1 MRGAAST
8 GRAVASG
15 RAAVTGR
22 AAPSRR
28 DDGGAQIGAA
38 LLVAV
43 VAALG
48 LVVVYLLRWW
58 LLAGLVSAVVIGGGT
73 ALLAGWCVLV
83 AAYLRRVREVMW
95 AGGHPDEPL
104 PGTREDPAHR
114 AYHGGPAWWDLRVVV
129 GRSWGFA
136 APWSVFLFPQFLVHA
151 LVVGAYLAAAWAAV
165 GALRLADSGLLL
177 VRRIRMVC
185 PGCFLRLG
193 YPAYLCARCG
203 RRHGAIR
210 PGGRGLWRRECL
222 CGARL
227 PTLLLLG
234 SADLEARCPHC
245 DRALE
250 HRPGEAREFLLP
262 LFGGTGA
269 GKTRLVT
276 GMHLALAQAAR
287 RVPEAYVEPV
297 GGETVRRLRDC
308 ERMLAAGSRT
318 APTPPGRE
326 VRGLTVR
333 VGAGRRTLLMQLFD
347 AAGER
352 FNRSATAEELAY
364 LGRATTFVLVV
375 DPLGIESVWRSLT
388 PRERDRLAGDRS
400 HTRDPELAY
409 GAVRDEIRRQ
419 YRMLAR
425 RRGGRGLRQAR
436 LAVVVTRGDLVRD
449 TAVAPGESDTRA
461 WAERTLGLGNLL
473 RDAEA
478 DFGEARVFLTSAVTD
493 GEGRTDPSLGA
504 LLRWTLAGEHGAFT
518 AMLAEPSEAFGTVRA
533 REEHG
538 SPGTT
543 GAPEVA
549 EVAQTAGSS
558 RAAGDPGTPEEPL
571 APVYGP
577 RHARPGRTEPEHPEY
592 AEETR

>member
-1 MRGAAST
+1 MRGAASAERSAPR
-8 GRAVASG
+8 RAASG
-15 RAAVTGR
+15 GRSALTGWSALRRAAATRR
-22 AAPSRR
+22 AARSRR
-28 DDGGAQIGAA
+28 DDGGAQIGVA
-38 LLVAV
+38 LLI
-43 VAALG
+43 AAGAGLG

-58 LLAGLVSAVVIGGGT
+58 LLAGLVSAVVLGGGA

-83 AAYLRRVREVMW
+83 LSYLRRVREVMW
-95 AGGHPDEPL
+95 AGDHPDEPL
-104 PGTREDPAHR
+104 PGTRDDPAHL
-114 AYHGGPAWWDLRVVV
+114 AYHGGPAWWDLRAVVA
-129 GRSWGFA
+129 RSWGAA
-136 APWSVFLFPQFLVHA
+136 APWSVFLLPQFLVHA
-151 LVVGAYLAAAWAAV
+151 LVVGLYLAAAWTAV

-245 DRALE
+245 DRGLE
-250 HRPGEAREFLLP
+250 HRPGEAREFVLP

-276 GMHLALAQAAR
+276 GMNLALAQAAR
-287 RVPEAYVEPV
+287 RAPEAYVEPV
-297 GGETVRRLRDC
+297 GEETVRRLREG
-308 ERMLAAGSRT
+308 ERVLAAGSRT

-333 VGAGRRTLLMQLFD
+333 VGASGRTLLMQLFD

-352 FNRSATAEELAY
+352 FNRSATVEELAY
-364 LGRATTFVLVV
+364 LGRATTFVLAV

-388 PRERDRLAGDRS
+388 TRERARLAGDRS

-436 LAVVVTRGDLVRD
+436 LAVVVTRGDLVRG
-449 TAVAPGESDTRA
+449 TAIAPGETDPRV

-493 GEGRTDPSLGA
+493 REGRADPSLNA
-504 LLRWTLAGEHGAFT
+504 LLRWTLAGEHDAFT
-518 AMLAEPSEAFGTVRA
+518 AMLAAS
-533 REEHG
+533 REE
-538 SPGTT
+538 P
-543 GAPEVA
+543 GAPGGTGVPE
-549 EVAQTAGSS
+549 
-558 RAAGDPGTPEEPL
+558 AAGDRGASQEL
-571 APVYGP
+571 RPVGRSP
-577 RHARPGRTEPEHPEY
+577 RHARPERTGPDRPEY
-592 AEETR
+592 AEESR

>member
-1 MRGAAST
+1 MRGT
-8 GRAVASG
+8 
-15 RAAVTGR
+15 AVTGR
-22 AAPSRR
+22 AVLVTAC
-28 DDGGAQIGAA
+28 AA
-38 LLVAV
+38 VGLL
-43 VAALG
+43 
-48 LVVVYLLRWW
+48 VVYLLRWW
-58 LLAGLVSAVVIGGGT
+58 LLAGLVSTVVIGGGT
-73 ALLAGWCVLV
+73 VLLVGWCVLV
-83 AAYLRRVREVMW
+83 VSYLRRVREVMW
-95 AGGHPDEPL
+95 ADGHPDEPL
-104 PGTREDPAHR
+104 PGTRDDPAHR
-114 AYHGGPAWWDLRVVV
+114 AYHGGPAWWDLRAVMR
-129 GRSWGFA
+129 RSWDVA
-136 APWSVFLFPQFLVHA
+136 APWSVFLLPQFLAHA
-151 LVVGAYLAAAWAAV
+151 LVVGVYLAAAWAAV
-165 GALRLADSGLLL
+165 GALRLADSGLLV

-185 PGCFLRLG
+185 PGCFLRLA
-193 YPAYLCARCG
+193 YPAYLCTRCG

-245 DRALE
+245 DRGLE
-250 HRPGEAREFLLP
+250 HRPGEAREFVLP

-276 GMHLALAQAAR
+276 GMNLALAQAAR
-287 RVPEAYVEPV
+287 RAPEAYAEPV
-297 GGETVRRLRDC
+297 GEETVRRLRDC
-308 ERMLAAGSRT
+308 ERMLAAGYRT

-333 VGAGRRTLLMQLFD
+333 VGASGRTLLMQLFD

-352 FNRSATAEELAY
+352 FNRSVTAEELAY
-364 LGRATTFVLVV
+364 LGRATTFVLAV

-388 PRERDRLAGDRS
+388 SGERARLAGDRS

-436 LAVVVTRGDLVRD
+436 LAVVITRGDLVRG
-449 TAVAPGESDTRA
+449 TAIAPGEADIRV

-478 DFGEARVFLTSAVTD
+478 DFGEARVFVTSAVTD
-493 GEGRTDPSLGA
+493 GEGRADPSLGA
-504 LLRWTLAGEHGAFT
+504 LLRWTLAGEHDAFT
-518 AMLAEPSEAFGTVRA
+518 AMLTEPSEAVETAGTAGSQEKPETSERPETA
-533 REEHG
+533 KAAEAPEAAG
-538 SPGTT
+538 SPGPSETP
-543 GAPEVA
+543 GPP
-549 EVAQTAGSS
+549 GSP
-558 RAAGDPGTPEEPL
+558 GIPGTSEELRP
-571 APVYGP
+571 PVHGP
-577 RHARPGRTEPEHPEY
+577 RHARPGRQEPEHPEY